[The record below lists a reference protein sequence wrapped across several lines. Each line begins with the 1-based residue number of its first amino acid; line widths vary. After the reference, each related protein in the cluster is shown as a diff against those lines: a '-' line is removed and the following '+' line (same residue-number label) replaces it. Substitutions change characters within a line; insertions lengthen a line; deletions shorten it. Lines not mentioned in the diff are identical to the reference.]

1 MQNDTKAALRVLGV
15 TALLQLVWVPVAVID
30 AVERHRVSQL
40 INPSAPSAPL
50 GRTAASPSGVPANDS
65 VLSALLLNSSS
76 AAVPSPGASNRMGAP
91 SAQSSPLQSG
101 AGNQALAGAG
111 TALPQS
117 QSAFSAQAPTDS
129 FETFRDPL
137 GILRPAAPV
146 GFSTADLLGGPLTL
160 ASSREAAMPVLARA
174 ERARWATSGDPLAPL
189 PAQWRTP
196 MRQAV
201 KQLAPANN
209 DNPTELSAQ
218 VVHIPSTRVRL
229 LEQVPVAIRDDGT
242 ATVLRAPNDKSAM
255 QDIESWASR
264 QPVPKQG
271 AVSTALVTIHP
282 LPEAPAQQ
290 RPSQRSSA
298 TPLPLANSPVARP
311 AAAAQASLDIP
322 APPPPPAVSLPGEV
336 RGEPLP

>member
-40 INPSAPSAPL
+40 VNPSAPAAPL
-50 GRTAASPSGVPANDS
+50 GRLAASPPGVPADDA

-76 AAVPSPGASNRMGAP
+76 AAMPAPGAPNRMGAP
-91 SAQSSPLQSG
+91 SAQSSSLPGG
-101 AGNQALAGAG
+101 AGAQASAGAS
-111 TALPQS
+111 TALPQN
-117 QSAFSAQAPTDS
+117 QRALSAQAPADS
-129 FETFRDPL
+129 FVTFRDPL

-160 ASSREAAMPVLARA
+160 ASAREAAMPVLARA
-174 ERARWATSGDPLAPL
+174 ERARWANSGDPLAPL

-201 KQLAPANN
+201 KQLAPASN
-209 DNPTELSAQ
+209 DKPAELSAQ

-229 LEQVPVAIRDDGT
+229 VEQVPVAIRDDGT
-242 ATVLRAPNDKSAM
+242 ATVLRAPSDSAAM
-255 QDIESWASR
+255 KDIEGWASR

-271 AVSTALVTIHP
+271 AMATALITIHP
-282 LPEAPAQQ
+282 LPQAQTQ
-290 RPSQRSSA
+290 QEGLSVSAVSPRLSPQRS
-298 TPLPLANSPVARP
+298 
-311 AAAAQASLDIP
+311 AAQATGAVQEKVKSIP
-322 APPPPPAVSLPGEV
+322 TPPPLPE
-336 RGEPLP
+336 EALLPLP

>member
-1 MQNDTKAALRVLGV
+1 
-15 TALLQLVWVPVAVID
+15 
-30 AVERHRVSQL
+30 
-40 INPSAPSAPL
+40 
-50 GRTAASPSGVPANDS
+50 
-65 VLSALLLNSSS
+65 
-76 AAVPSPGASNRMGAP
+76 
-91 SAQSSPLQSG
+91 
-101 AGNQALAGAG
+101 
-111 TALPQS
+111 
-117 QSAFSAQAPTDS
+117 
-129 FETFRDPL
+129 
-137 GILRPAAPV
+137 
-146 GFSTADLLGGPLTL
+146 
-160 ASSREAAMPVLARA
+160 
-174 ERARWATSGDPLAPL
+174 
-189 PAQWRTP
+189 

-209 DNPTELSAQ
+209 DSPTELSAQ

-229 LEQVPVAIRDDGT
+229 VEQVPVAIRDDGT

-255 QDIESWASR
+255 EDIESWASR

-298 TPLPLANSPVARP
+298 TPLASAPVARP

-322 APPPPPAVSLPGEV
+322 APPPLPPVSLPGEV

>member
-30 AVERHRVSQL
+30 AMERHRVSQL
-40 INPSAPSAPL
+40 VTPSAPSAPL
-50 GRTAASPSGVPANDS
+50 GRTAVSPSGVPAGDA
-65 VLSALLLNSSS
+65 VLSALLLNASD
-76 AAVPSPGASNRMGAP
+76 AAMPAPGASNRMGAP
-91 SAQSSPLQSG
+91 SSQPSSGPAAQ
-101 AGNQALAGAG
+101 AFAGAS
-111 TALPQS
+111 TALPPQPTNLS
-117 QSAFSAQAPTDS
+117 TRAPADS
-129 FETFRDPL
+129 LESFRDPL
-137 GILRPAAPV
+137 GILRPGAPA

-229 LEQVPVAIRDDGT
+229 VEQVPVAIRDDGT
-242 ATVLRAPNDKSAM
+242 ATLLRAPNDKSAM

-271 AVSTALVTIHP
+271 AVATALVTIHP
-282 LPEAPAQQ
+282 LPEAPTQQ
-290 RPSQRSSA
+290 RASQRSPA
-298 TPLPLANSPVARP
+298 TPLAASPVTRP
-311 AAAAQASLDIP
+311 AAAQASLDIP
-322 APPPPPAVSLPGEV
+322 DPPPLPTTVSLPGEV